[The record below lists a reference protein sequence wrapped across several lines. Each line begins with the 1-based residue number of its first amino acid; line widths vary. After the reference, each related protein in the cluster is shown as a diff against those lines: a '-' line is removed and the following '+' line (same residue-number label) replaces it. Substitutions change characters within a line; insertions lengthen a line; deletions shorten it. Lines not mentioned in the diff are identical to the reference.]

1 MATPSSAVMASIRT
15 IWRWRY
21 SPTRVFD
28 RQPTTAQSPTSPI
41 STVEPPP
48 EWTSGFEPSA
58 SRARPDSRLPPLPI
72 ST

>member
-1 MATPSSAVMASIRT
+1 MIGRIWPSIQVTTRMATPRSAVMASIRT

-48 EWTSGFEPSA
+48 
-58 SRARPDSRLPPLPI
+58 D
-72 ST
+72 